1 MALIVVCAGALRL
14 AHVRATYGLFSPYFD
29 RHEEYYESGV
39 ALGET
44 GLFSPDAEGLQAQA
58 WRGPVYPAFIA
69 VVEAGFREPWPGHV
83 AVAQALLSTAGVAV
97 VAALAFLLGGIPAA
111 LFAAA
116 FAAFDPAQVF
126 AVSRLSLHG
135 FYGLTILALAA
146 AAALRMLA
154 PEAGSSAPL
163 GLALAGTLMCRPSHF
178 LAVPLL
184 AAFDAR
190 RSGVR
195 VAAAVLL
202 WTALGLLPWT
212 IRNAARLGDFT
223 PLNVG
228 GGSYSLL
235 AASQGRTDATSV
247 LEGLKIAEE
256 LQPGFR
262 ASRSRLEEVEN
273 AMRALAYREIA
284 KRPGRYL
291 AGCLRRL
298 FRFWKPQW
306 PLVILAA
313 LAFVRFRSDAII
325 AVGLIAVSFSA
336 YAAIGVHSGYELG
349 VAPVLDVLAGC
360 GAAALLARAGR
371 SGKTA
376 AADAALTEYASR
388 VLLASISLL
397 LVLTAGVQVW
407 ALADA
412 FRARRPEAAYAG
424 PRVLSVLKT
433 GSVMSG
439 GRWRKSVSPEELRAK
454 PLRNEGVRLFLG
466 GRVEASVAPFRAAVA
481 ASPRGAQDRLNLCVA
496 LGRLG
501 RRREARSHCEEAVR
515 LARDGDP
522 ELLENARSS
531 LKSVR

>member
-1 MALIVVCAGALRL
+1 M
-14 AHVRATYGLFSPYFD
+14 YGLFSPYFD

-69 VVEAGFREPWPGHV
+69 LVEAGFREPWPGHV
-83 AVAQALLSTAGVAV
+83 AVAQALLSTAGVAA

-116 FAAFDPAQVF
+116 FAAFDPAQIF

-154 PEAGSSAPL
+154 PKAASSAPL
-163 GLALAGTLMCRPSHF
+163 GLTLAGTLMCRPSHF
-178 LAVPLL
+178 LAVPFL
-184 AAFDAR
+184 ALFAAR
-190 RSGVR
+190 RPGVR

-235 AASQGRTDATSV
+235 AASQGRTDAASV
-247 LEGLKIAEE
+247 SEGLKIAEG
-256 LQPGFR
+256 LQPGFN
-262 ASRSRLEEVEN
+262 ASHSGPEEVED
-273 AMRALAYREIA
+273 AMRALAYRVIA
-284 KRPGRYL
+284 KRPGRYF

-298 FRFWKPQW
+298 FQFWKPLW

-313 LAFVRFRSDAII
+313 LAFSRSRSDALY
-325 AVGLIAVSFSA
+325 AVGLVAVSFSA

-371 SGKTA
+371 SAKKI
-376 AADAALTEYASR
+376 AADATLTERAR
-388 VLLASISLL
+388 RALIAWVGLLLA
-397 LVLTAGVQVW
+397 LTAGIQVW
-407 ALADA
+407 AVADA
-412 FRARRPEAAYAG
+412 FRARRPEAAYTG

-439 GRWRKSVSPEELRAK
+439 GRWRKSVTPEELRAK
-454 PLRNEGVRLFLG
+454 PLRNEGVRLFMNG
-466 GRVEASVAPFRAAVA
+466 HVESSVGPFRAAVA
-481 ASPRGAQDRLNLCVA
+481 ASPRSAQDQLNLCVA

-501 RRREARSHCEEAVR
+501 RRREALSHCEEAVK

-522 ELLENARSS
+522 ELLENALSS
-531 LKSVR
+531 LESIR